1 MQAKTHGG
9 IEFVNSSQGIG
20 CIPLYYGFCFARV
33 AYFVPAPLSKISM
46 APGYH
51 ERFLVV
57 LAGTL

>member
-33 AYFVPAPLSKISM
+33 AYFVPAPPSKISM
-46 APGYH
+46 APGTTNGSSW
-51 ERFLVV
+51 F
-57 LAGTL
+57 